1 MIDRKVICEEAD
13 AWFLRNKEEIEK
25 SGESVAMN
33 MIVDFIKK
41 SMPDIHK
48 ILEVGSSDG
57 HNLFFLNQ
65 KLEGVEF
72 CGIDP
77 SSQAIEYGNKKAE
90 VDGVAVHLIQG
101 FSDELPYEDESFDML
116 YLGFCLYQVE
126 RKYLFKSLME
136 ADRVLKPGGFC
147 IITDFDTPIQFRRDN
162 VHNSLVYTYKTD
174 YAEFLI
180 PYGYTLVE
188 KKMYSHR
195 GDAFD
200 SEIQERIS
208 TQIFYKE
215 KTEDYYIKG

>member
-1 MIDRKVICEEAD
+1 MKD
-13 AWFLRNKEEIEK
+13 
-25 SGESVAMN
+25 
-33 MIVDFIKK
+33 
-41 SMPDIHK
+41 
-48 ILEVGSSDG
+48 
-57 HNLFFLNQ
+57 
-65 KLEGVEF
+65 VEC

-77 SSQAIEYGNKKAE
+77 SLQAIEYGNKKAG
-90 VDGVAVHLIQG
+90 VDGLGVHLTHG
-101 FSDELPYEDESFDML
+101 FSDELPFEDETFDML

-147 IITDFDTPIQFRRDN
+147 VITDFDTPIQFRRDN
-162 VHNSLVYTYKTD
+162 IHNPLVDTYKTD
-174 YAEFLI
+174 YAKSLI